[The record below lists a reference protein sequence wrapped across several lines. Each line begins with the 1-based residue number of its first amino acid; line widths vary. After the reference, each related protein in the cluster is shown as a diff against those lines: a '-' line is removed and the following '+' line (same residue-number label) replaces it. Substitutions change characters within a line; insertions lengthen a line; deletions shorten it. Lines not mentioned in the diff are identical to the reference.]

1 MKKRI
6 FILLTCGLLL
16 MVVVVSFGNDFNNF
30 IREKLTGY
38 EEIPTLSTPASG
50 EFKARISPDETEINY
65 ELSYDIEE
73 ADPNVNRV
81 TQAHIHLGARA
92 FNGGISVFLCTNLAP
107 PAGVPVPPPCPNT
120 SGKVSGTLTAANVL
134 GPADQ
139 GIAAGEFDE
148 LVKAIRAGVT
158 YANVHTTRFPGGEFR
173 AQLEPNKNSRHHR
186 DHDDDAGHNRDD
198 HGDHH

>member
-6 FILLTCGLLL
+6 LLICCPLL
-16 MVVVVSFGNDFNNF
+16 MVAAVSFGNGFRDF

-38 EEIPTLSTPASG
+38 EEIPTLSTPATG
-50 EFKARISPDETEINY
+50 EFKARINHEETAIDY
-65 ELSYDIEE
+65 ELSYDIGE

-81 TQAHIHLGARA
+81 TQAHIHLGAKA

-107 PAGVPVPPPCPNT
+107 PAGVPVPPPCPTN
-120 SGKVSGTLTAANVL
+120 SGKVRGTLTAANVL

-148 LVKAIRAGVT
+148 LVKAIRAGAT
-158 YANVHTTRFPGGEFR
+158 YANVHTSRFPGGEFR
-173 AQLEPNKNSRHHR
+173 AQLEPKKNSQNHR
-186 DHDDDAGHNRDD
+186 DHDDDSDHNRDD